1 MIKKIIMK
9 WKLQQDDKRDNEI
22 FRHLRNYWFSFR
34 RKDVVVNII
43 LQMDFTNE
51 ELYQISNIAGQLAHQ
66 RERRDND
73 KKEF

>member
-1 MIKKIIMK
+1 MK

-22 FRHLRNYWFSFR
+22 FRNLRNYWFSFR

-43 LQMDFTNE
+43 IEMDFTIE
-51 ELYQISNIAGQLAHQ
+51 ELYQISNITGQLAHQ
-66 RERRDND
+66 RERMGNG